1 MTCPSNPTEE
11 TFTVARL
18 LTMGA
23 AYLVRHGIS
32 EEEAP
37 TQAEI
42 LVTEVLHISPGR
54 LLLEQNRCAT
64 PAELE
69 RLRHLFLRCA
79 RGEPIQYIVGE
90 WPFHNITLKTDP
102 RALIPRP
109 ETEQLVERIL
119 HSEEWKN
126 ATSIVDI
133 GTGTGAIIL
142 SLAKADTSQTRR
154 FHAIDI
160 SPDAL
165 TLAQENA
172 ARLGLTNRVTFEL
185 ADGASTLPQRSVDIF
200 VSNPPYITTADTD
213 ALPPLILKNEPRTA
227 LDGGED
233 GLQIIRQI
241 ILDATLVLKPNG
253 AIFLEIGDEQGL
265 SVKRLLDCAGYSD
278 ATIFKDYAQHDRYA
292 YGRIIG

>member
-1 MTCPSNPTEE
+1 
-11 TFTVARL
+11 
-18 LTMGA
+18 MGA
-23 AYLVRHGIS
+23 AYLVRHGIP

-42 LVTEVLHISPGR
+42 LVTEALHISPGR
-54 LLLEQNRCAT
+54 LLLEQHRQAT
-64 PAELE
+64 ENE
-69 RLRHLFLRCA
+69 REQLRTFFLRCA
-79 RGEPIQYIVGE
+79 RGEPIQYIIGE
-90 WPFHNITLKTDP
+90 WPFHNITLKTDA

-109 ETEQLVERIL
+109 ETEQLVEHIL
-119 HSEEWKN
+119 HSEEWKL

-142 SLAKADTSQTRR
+142 SLAKADTSGTRQ

-165 TLAQENA
+165 ALAQENA
-172 ARLGLTNRVTFEL
+172 TRLGLSHRVTFEL
-185 ADGASTLPQRSVDIF
+185 ANGASTLPQRSVDIL
-200 VSNPPYITTADTD
+200 VSNPPYISTADTD
-213 ALPPLILKNEPRTA
+213 ALPPLILANEPRTA

-241 ILDATLVLKPNG
+241 ILDATLALKPNG

-278 ATIFKDYAQHDRYA
+278 VTISKDYAHHDRYA